1 MILEA
6 TFVDSC
12 NYLCTSPVGHMIT
25 GKRMETRVCFF
36 IATRRPSEHI
46 YEKDSERNI
55 FRPFYGRKL
64 QLYGILCFLGG
75 LKAKNNTL
83 NFSLLKLSLKSLV
96 TEDSCITREPNN
108 LLYSTCPSTISF
120 SVGTVWSVRIVPTIL
135 KPFHDQH
142 LSLKTVLLVS
152 ASFETQ
158 TRKCHIHEYSCF
170 LTLIVNL
177 SF

>member
-12 NYLCTSPVGHMIT
+12 SYLCTSPVWHMIT
-25 GKRMETRVCFF
+25 GKRRETKVCFF

-46 YEKDSERNI
+46 YEKDSERKI
-55 FRPFYGRKL
+55 FCHFYGRKL
-64 QLYGILCFLGG
+64 QLYGILCFLAG
-75 LKAKNNTL
+75 LKAKNNTVNL
-83 NFSLLKLSLKSLV
+83 SLLKLSLKSLV
-96 TEDSCITREPNN
+96 NEDSCITGEPNN
-108 LLYSTCPSTISF
+108 SLYLTCPSTISF
-120 SVGTVWSVRIVPTIL
+120 SVGTVWSMRIVPAIL

-158 TRKCHIHEYSCF
+158 TRKCHIHEHSCF

-177 SF
+177 RS